1 MHECTILYCGESSDE
16 NRPNDLAVYSSFS
29 ATEPIKFGNYR
40 PGGDPLRD
48 DVMDLSEINTRQHP
62 SLAVLF
68 LSRMLTRRPKLSS
81 SKRNEE
87 QGVVPHPPVLTLQL
101 LSKQTIE
108 NTLSL
113 SFFNTYRFSTFIF
126 YTEDST
132 NENF

>member
-81 SKRNEE
+81 SKKERRTR
-87 QGVVPHPPVLTLQL
+87 GGSTPTSPHLTIIIKTNDRKY
-101 LSKQTIE
+101 S
-108 NTLSL
+108 LSL
-113 SFFNTYRFSTFIF
+113 IFQYVSFFNIYFLH
-126 YTEDST
+126 
-132 NENF
+132 